1 MGTIVIKADSQSS
14 KLLKE
19 LAERLGAEVTS
30 LNDEQYEDILLG
42 NMMEAEKTG
51 TTVSRED
58 IFKKLKQP

>member
-1 MGTIVIKADSQSS
+1 MGAIVIKADSQSS

-51 TTVSRED
+51 TTVLGTISSRS
-58 IFKKLKQP
+58 